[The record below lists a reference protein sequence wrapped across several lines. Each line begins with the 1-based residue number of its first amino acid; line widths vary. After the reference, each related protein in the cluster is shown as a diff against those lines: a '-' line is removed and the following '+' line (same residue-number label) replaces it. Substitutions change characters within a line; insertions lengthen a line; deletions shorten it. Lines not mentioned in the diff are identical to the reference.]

1 MRGTRRGI
9 SDTWASGDW
18 DARSR
23 LRRFHFDALRTPLF
37 NLTNATAGTRGRIV
51 YGLVF
56 CLAMAATGTLGFV
69 VAPGVSKPQER
80 EFTVV
85 TTKYAYEPAV
95 IRVNKGDTV
104 RLRFASP
111 DVVHGFYLEGHGIDV
126 KIYPMRANFP
136 TDGLIVE
143 GRTKVNEAMLTGESK
158 PVEKGEPVDDLKSPP
173 ARSVVVSTNLL
184 KISSPWHRTQPRA
197 GV

>member
-1 MRGTRRGI
+1 
-9 SDTWASGDW
+9 
-18 DARSR
+18 
-23 LRRFHFDALRTPLF
+23 
-37 NLTNATAGTRGRIV
+37 
-51 YGLVF
+51 
-56 CLAMAATGTLGFV
+56 MAATGTLGFV

-104 RLRFASP
+104 LPGGPVRFASP

-143 GRTKVNEAMLTGESK
+143 GRTKVRCFRNQVL
-158 PVEKGEPVDDLKSPP
+158 V
-173 ARSVVVSTNLL
+173 AR
-184 KISSPWHRTQPRA
+184 Q
-197 GV
+197 

>member
-1 MRGTRRGI
+1 
-9 SDTWASGDW
+9 
-18 DARSR
+18 
-23 LRRFHFDALRTPLF
+23 
-37 NLTNATAGTRGRIV
+37 
-51 YGLVF
+51 
-56 CLAMAATGTLGFV
+56 MAATGTLGFV

-111 DVVHGFYLEGHGIDV
+111 DVVHGFYLEGHSIDV

-143 GRTKVNEAMLTGESK
+143 GRTKVRCFRNQVL
-158 PVEKGEPVDDLKSPP
+158 V
-173 ARSVVVSTNLL
+173 AR
-184 KISSPWHRTQPRA
+184 Q
-197 GV
+197 

>member
-1 MRGTRRGI
+1 
-9 SDTWASGDW
+9 
-18 DARSR
+18 
-23 LRRFHFDALRTPLF
+23 
-37 NLTNATAGTRGRIV
+37 
-51 YGLVF
+51 
-56 CLAMAATGTLGFV
+56 MAATGTLGFV

-143 GRTKVNEAMLTGESK
+143 GRTKVNEAMVTGESK
-158 PVEKGEPVDDLKSPP
+158 PVEKGEPVPASREKSF
-173 ARSVVVSTNLL
+173 T
-184 KISSPWHRTQPRA
+184 RA
-197 GV
+197 GIEVFHGRAHFVGSAPWR